1 MKNKKSNIKIKIIK
15 KNSHKTITDK
25 NITYNI
31 NNSKSITYDFDTLYK
46 QLSKFI
52 YWIIPFNDLWIV
64 DGFYRINKNKWL
76 VKKVLKNWFL
86 FSELNEADYL
96 RLKILYW
103 YIEDLKCPSLSQI
116 NLEVKNM
123 NRKWN
128 KWVNPNYNPNTHVIY
143 NRNW

>member
-52 YWIIPFNDLWIV
+52 Y
-64 DGFYRINKNKWL
+64 
-76 VKKVLKNWFL
+76 
-86 FSELNEADYL
+86 
-96 RLKILYW
+96 
-103 YIEDLKCPSLSQI
+103 
-116 NLEVKNM
+116 
-123 NRKWN
+123 
-128 KWVNPNYNPNTHVIY
+128 
-143 NRNW
+143 